1 VDGNPLS
8 FRMSCHLFSR
18 MERDDKYM
26 IDFRLTA
33 GYKLIIT
40 KFLLLI
46 YDHMPGFFCFYLD
59 NKNLS

>member
-1 VDGNPLS
+1 MEIHQVFMML
-8 FRMSCHLFSR
+8 CHLFSR

-26 IDFRLTA
+26 IDFRLVA

-40 KFLLLI
+40 KSLLLI
-46 YDHMPGFFCFYLD
+46 YDHMSGFFCFYFG